1 MDIPLL
7 VWFYYIILLCCLQF
21 PHRNEKRFP
30 SGIGEHS
37 PEIEQEAFW
46 MI

>member
-7 VWFYYIILLCCLQF
+7 VRFYYIILLCYLQF

-30 SGIGEHS
+30 SSIGEHS
-37 PEIEQEAFW
+37 PETEQEAFG
-46 MI
+46 II